1 MGVRGVGGVGQDLPC
16 QILKLMIRFLVC
28 KQHSTGTGIGGI
40 KTESPEANITY
51 MAI

>member
-1 MGVRGVGGVGQDLPC
+1 MGVRGVEELTDLPY
-16 QILKLMIRFLVC
+16 QILKLTIRFLVC

-40 KTESPEANITY
+40 KLSPEANITY